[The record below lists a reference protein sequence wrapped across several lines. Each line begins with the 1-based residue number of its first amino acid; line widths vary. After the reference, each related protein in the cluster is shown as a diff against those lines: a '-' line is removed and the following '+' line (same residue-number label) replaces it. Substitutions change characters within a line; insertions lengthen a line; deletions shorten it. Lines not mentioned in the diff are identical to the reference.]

1 MRFVKTQPESDPL
14 EAFFDYLGPDPVQA
28 GEKYESLRR
37 ILMKF
42 FEWRGALSPD
52 HLTDLTFDRV
62 AGKIAAGEQ
71 IQNIHGYCQKVAY
84 FIYLEWVNR
93 SQDDKHEALAEDE
106 SLLPAVPA
114 FSNEDYDEEER
125 RFECQKRCLQE
136 MPDEN
141 RDVIREYFAGDGRER
156 INRREAMAA
165 RMGISRSALGN
176 RITRLLGKLRECE
189 RKCMGIF
196 RDGARF
202 ADMN

>member
-1 MRFVKTQPESDPL
+1 VRFVKTQPESDPL
-14 EAFFDYLGPDPVQA
+14 EAFFDYLGPDPHQA

-37 ILMKF
+37 VLMKF

-93 SQDDKHEALAEDE
+93 SQDDKHEALGDDE
-106 SLLPAVPA
+106 SLPPVQAV
-114 FSNEDYDEEER
+114 SDDELEEGEN
-125 RFECQKRCLQE
+125 RFECQKRCLQD

-141 RDVIREYFAGDGRER
+141 RDVIREYFAGEGRER

-176 RITRLLGKLRECE
+176 RITRLLSKLRECE
-189 RKCMGIF
+189 RKCLGIF
-196 RDGARF
+196 QDGARF

>member
-1 MRFVKTQPESDPL
+1 VRFVKTQPESDPL

-37 ILMKF
+37 VLMKF

-93 SQDDKHEALAEDE
+93 SQDDKHEALGDDE
-106 SLLPAVPA
+106 NLLPSVQG
-114 FSNEDYDEEER
+114 FSLEDIDDEER

-136 MPDEN
+136 IPDEN
-141 RDVIREYFAGDGRER
+141 RDVIREYFAGEGRER
-156 INRREAMAA
+156 INRREAMAV

-189 RKCMGIF
+189 RKCMGMF
-196 RDGARF
+196 QEGRRY

>member
-1 MRFVKTQPESDPL
+1 VRFVKTQPESDPL

-37 ILMKF
+37 VLMKF

-93 SQDDKHEALAEDE
+93 SQDDKHEALGDDE
-106 SLLPAVPA
+106 NLLPSVQSFPL
-114 FSNEDYDEEER
+114 EDLDDDER

-136 MPDEN
+136 IPDEN
-141 RDVIREYFAGDGRER
+141 RDVIREYFAGEGRER
-156 INRREAMAA
+156 INRREAMASQ
-165 RMGISRSALGN
+165 MGISRSALGN

-189 RKCMGIF
+189 RKCLGIF
-196 RDGARF
+196 PEGRRY